1 MAKKQIKKYSL
12 EFGKKEKVLNYA
24 CQTYQ
29 LSRPRQVG
37 AVMALIRECQ
47 PSTFEEWEKWYF
59 ENAFTDGKNPT
70 KVTKEGLNDLGLR
83 LYEKITA
90 TVIPEWLEAFNGLT
104 LQDCE
109 NYIYNL
115 TINRTYDGYTRE
127 KSVIY
132 DGLAKIFPSVRFEES
147 PPELD
152 HSGDIDFLGYVAN
165 KAIGIQIK
173 PITARANFGNY
184 SISERMKF
192 SFQEF
197 GEEFG
202 GKVFIVFSLDGE
214 IANLSIIQ
222 EIEEEI
228 KRLEKIISPDCILDL
243 IEESE
248 SIIFLV
254 FSIAKIGKQYSNAI
268 KILVNSLKKPIC

>member
-228 KRLEKIISPDCILDL
+228 KRLEKI
-243 IEESE
+243 
-248 SIIFLV
+248 
-254 FSIAKIGKQYSNAI
+254 
-268 KILVNSLKKPIC
+268 